1 MSQDKTVEILEH
13 WYHETKFWDISS
25 EVDTKRAE
33 ALQEAIKAIAERDD
47 NWQLYLQETKKHEE
61 YFNKYKQL
69 LSRVTVEGIRRIIID
84 KELMPAVCEDSG
96 QAEWT
101 VGESEHLATAIYNFI
116 RRDK

>member
-1 MSQDKTVEILEH
+1 MDKTVEILEH

-61 YFNKYKQL
+61 YFNKYKEL
-69 LSRVTVEGIRRIIID
+69 LSRVTVEGIANIIAEAEII
-84 KELMPAVCEDSG
+84 KEVE
-96 QAEWT
+96 
-101 VGESEHLATAIYNFI
+101 LATAICNFI
-116 RRDK
+116 RGEK

>member
-1 MSQDKTVEILEH
+1 MDKTVEILEH

-61 YFNKYKQL
+61 YFNKYKEL
-69 LSRVTVEGIRRIIID
+69 LSRVTVEGITNILSGKTIINEGI
-84 KELMPAVCEDSG
+84 
-96 QAEWT
+96 
-101 VGESEHLATAIYNFI
+101 LATAIYNFI
-116 RRDK
+116 REGK